1 VAHPYVLQ
9 AQVERAELA
18 HERLVGEAARS
29 ERLATQL
36 GGADE
41 RKAMLAHSEVEAVH
55 SSWRR
60 QLEHTVGTHAYR
72 QSEGRV
78 LPLERVP
85 QCPPVALRAAEA
97 ERAVLS
103 IVV

>member
-60 QLEHTVGTHAYR
+60 QLEHTVGTPTV
-72 QSEGRV
+72 GRP

>member
-1 VAHPYVLQ
+1 MRQPVAHPYVLQ

-60 QLEHTVGTHAYR
+60 QLEHTVGTHVSLQTVGR
-72 QSEGRV
+72 PIVCCRWSE
-78 LPLERVP
+78 
-85 QCPPVALRAAEA
+85 
-97 ERAVLS
+97 
-103 IVV
+103 